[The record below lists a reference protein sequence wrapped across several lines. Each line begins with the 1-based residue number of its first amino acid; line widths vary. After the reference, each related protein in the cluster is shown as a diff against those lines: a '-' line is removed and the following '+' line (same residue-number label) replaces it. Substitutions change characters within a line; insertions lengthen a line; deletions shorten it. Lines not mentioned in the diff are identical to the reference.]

1 MRQTLRRSCAACA
14 RSKHSCDLRTPRC
27 SRCLKRNVQCLYAN
41 EPLTA
46 SPVSS
51 EQPGREE
58 TWASRP
64 SSSPSALTTYRFG
77 SLDPFDSYPQTRLPR
92 AQVQRL
98 IHSYEELLA
107 QKGFQSSEVLMADSV
122 ALLRRKVEDLSLAVQ
137 DGTMNSVITLATI
150 EVGSHVQRPC
160 VFYSDITYPTQYGK
174 GNIDVSHT
182 HVEGV
187 KRLVQLRGGINAVR
201 QTSPLTARMV
211 SWASMLIMGHPQ
223 FETQDDAG
231 IGDGIPPIPE
241 WQLEPAG
248 LDDYHVDLALYEV
261 DYAVSNV
268 VDRLRSV
275 FRQAEQVHFSTT
287 RLHDLTCFVVHRL
300 LRASP
305 DPSITAPSPVS
316 QCLRYTTALYM
327 FIIQGPTY
335 YPHTVIMSDV
345 IRNLIENH
353 EQLDPSPFDIWIFT
367 IGLAAS
373 VGTAQYQW
381 FLERAR
387 AAATSLQ
394 LREWGHVLAHT
405 RAILCHDLDRS
416 DPESSSTQAQ
426 QITCDDSD
434 YQSGAKGRKFQQCLT
449 CLQESPFETASE
461 SDQLWF
467 LYNLRYT
474 LGHCIFG
481 FPNSTGLGSGPCLTS
496 SACGPLEDA
505 LTDDLSELDSTS
517 QYGYCDADGGAMT
530 SDAFGRCLDCVKV
543 GGEHHLLS
551 NFLIALDAGCQQ
563 RPNPGTLIGLNDT
576 IFSATAVE
584 AVDPSTLETKKPE
597 QAPVLTLPAIVGIAI
612 GGFVLLLLG
621 SGCGYMHHRKRKARR
636 ESQNMSKK
644 GARRHRPASSLS
656 FRCQTHLTPRSPTF
670 FPIGEE
676 EAATREKPF
685 VDPAAALTSNPSIS
699 THMSSAWNQ
708 SSASPPPTQP
718 WRGGAAPQGHAK
730 DALSLSTIL
739 PSHAQSAFYKP
750 SPTDYATPTSTTS
763 TRSTTALLPVHH
775 APRTASYGASA
786 PPRPP
791 RSPAA
796 ESHGSPLLS
805 GATASPL
812 LSQRG
817 WPPQSGQP
825 RSDAVSLSP
834 PRQSHPQGQ
843 VLNILLGR
851 ESIAPVAQK
860 RGVPVPA
867 PLGGGSPTESRTLQ
881 TSFPPPPSPKRR

>member
-46 SPVSS
+46 SSVSS

-58 TWASRP
+58 AW
-64 SSSPSALTTYRFG
+64 ALTTYRFG

-98 IHSYEELLA
+98 IHSFHNKIAFQYYPLDLSATSNPFLVSWWPLALGDPALFHVSLQTACLDEELLA

-150 EVGSHVQRPC
+150 E
-160 VFYSDITYPTQYGK
+160 YGK
-174 GNIDVSHT
+174 SNIEVSHT

-241 WQLEPAG
+241 WQLEPIG
-248 LDDYHVDLALYEV
+248 LDDYHVDLAPYEI

-268 VDRLRSV
+268 VGRLRSV

-305 DPSITAPSPVS
+305 DPSISAPSPMS
-316 QCLRYTTALYM
+316 QCLRYATALYM

-353 EQLDPSPFDIWIFT
+353 DQLDPSPFDIWIFT

-394 LREWGHVLAHT
+394 LREWGH
-405 RAILCHDLDRS
+405 
-416 DPESSSTQAQ
+416 
-426 QITCDDSD
+426 
-434 YQSGAKGRKFQQCLT
+434 SGAKGRKFQQCLT
-449 CLQESPFETASE
+449 CLQESPYETASE
-461 SDQLWF
+461 SDQMWF

-481 FPNSTGLGSGPCLTS
+481 FPNSTGIGSGPCLTS

-505 LTDDLSELDSTS
+505 LTDNLSELDSTS

-551 NFLIALDAGCQQ
+551 NFLVALDAGCQQ

-576 IFSATAVE
+576 IFSATAIE

-597 QAPVLTLPAIVGIAI
+597 QASVLTLPAIVGIAV
-612 GGFVLLLLG
+612 GGFVLLLLA

-656 FRCQTHLTPRSPTF
+656 FRCQTHLTPRSPSF
-670 FPIGEE
+670 FPIGKEE
-676 EAATREKPF
+676 TATREKPF
-685 VDPAAALTSNPSIS
+685 VDPAAALNSNPSIS
-699 THMSSAWNQ
+699 TNMSSAWNQ
-708 SSASPPPTQP
+708 SSASLPPTQP
-718 WRGGAAPQGHAK
+718 WRGKAPPQGHAK

-739 PSHAQSAFYKP
+739 PSHAQSSFYKP
-750 SPTDYATPTSTTS
+750 SPTDYTTPTSTTS

-791 RSPAA
+791 RSPAT
-796 ESHGSPLLS
+796 ESYGSPLLS

-817 WPPQSGQP
+817 WPPQPVQP
-825 RSDAVSLSP
+825 RSDAVSSSS

-851 ESIAPVAQK
+851 ETIAPVAQK

-867 PLGGGSPTESRTLQ
+867 LLGGGSPTESRTLQ

>member
-467 LYNLRYT
+467 L
-474 LGHCIFG
+474 
-481 FPNSTGLGSGPCLTS
+481 
-496 SACGPLEDA
+496 
-505 LTDDLSELDSTS
+505 
-517 QYGYCDADGGAMT
+517 
-530 SDAFGRCLDCVKV
+530 
-543 GGEHHLLS
+543 
-551 NFLIALDAGCQQ
+551 FLIALDAGCQQ

>member
-1 MRQTLRRSCAACA
+1 M
-14 RSKHSCDLRTPRC
+14 
-27 SRCLKRNVQCLYAN
+27 V
-41 EPLTA
+41 
-46 SPVSS
+46 
-51 EQPGREE
+51 
-58 TWASRP
+58 
-64 SSSPSALTTYRFG
+64 
-77 SLDPFDSYPQTRLPR
+77 
-92 AQVQRL
+92 
-98 IHSYEELLA
+98 
-107 QKGFQSSEVLMADSV
+107 DSV

-137 DGTMNSVITLATI
+137 DGTLNSVITLATI
-150 EVGSHVQRPC
+150 E
-160 VFYSDITYPTQYGK
+160 YGK
-174 GNIDVSHT
+174 GNIEVSHT

-241 WQLEPAG
+241 WQLEPVG
-248 LDDYHVDLALYEV
+248 LDDCHVDLAPYEI

-268 VDRLRSV
+268 VGRLRSV

-300 LRASP
+300 LRTSP
-305 DPSITAPSPVS
+305 DPPMSAPSPMS
-316 QCLRYTTALYM
+316 QCLRYATALYM

-335 YPHTVIMSDV
+335 YPHTVIMGDV
-345 IRNLIENH
+345 IRKLIENR

-373 VGTAQYQW
+373 VTPNSPCAE
-381 FLERAR
+381 FCLDSE
-387 AAATSLQ
+387 
-394 LREWGHVLAHT
+394 
-405 RAILCHDLDRS
+405 DLDRS
-416 DPESSSTQAQ
+416 DPESSFTQAQ

-481 FPNSTGLGSGPCLTS
+481 FPNSTGIGSGPCLTS

-517 QYGYCDADGGAMT
+517 QYGYCDAGGAAMT

-551 NFLIALDAGCQQ
+551 NFLVALDAGCQQ
-563 RPNPGTLIGLNDT
+563 RPDAGTLIGLNDT
-576 IFSATAVE
+576 IFSATAIE

-597 QAPVLTLPAIVGIAI
+597 QASVFTLPVIVGIAI
-612 GGFVLLLLG
+612 GGFVLLLLA

-656 FRCQTHLTPRSPTF
+656 FRCQTHLTPRSPSF

-676 EAATREKPF
+676 EPTTREKPF
-685 VDPAAALTSNPSIS
+685 VDPAAALTSNPSTS
-699 THMSSAWNQ
+699 TPTRSAWNQ
-708 SSASPPPTQP
+708 SSASLPPAQP
-718 WRGGAAPQGHAK
+718 WRGAAPLQGHAK

-739 PSHAQSAFYKP
+739 PSHAQSSLYRP

-796 ESHGSPLLS
+796 ESHGSPLLA

-812 LSQRG
+812 LSQRS
-817 WPPQSGQP
+817 WPPQPVQP
-825 RSDAVSLSP
+825 RSDAVSSPP

-860 RGVPVPA
+860 RG
-867 PLGGGSPTESRTLQ
+867 

>member
-1 MRQTLRRSCAACA
+1 MT
-14 RSKHSCDLRTPRC
+14 
-27 SRCLKRNVQCLYAN
+27 V
-41 EPLTA
+41 LT
-46 SPVSS
+46 
-51 EQPGREE
+51 R
-58 TWASRP
+58 W
-64 SSSPSALTTYRFG
+64 
-77 SLDPFDSYPQTRLPR
+77 
-92 AQVQRL
+92 
-98 IHSYEELLA
+98 LLA
-107 QKGFQSSEVLMADSV
+107 
-122 ALLRRKVEDLSLAVQ
+122 SL
-137 DGTMNSVITLATI
+137 LATF
-150 EVGSHVQRPC
+150 V
-160 VFYSDITYPTQYGK
+160 
-174 GNIDVSHT
+174 
-182 HVEGV
+182 
-187 KRLVQLRGGINAVR
+187 
-201 QTSPLTARMV
+201 
-211 SWASMLIMGHPQ
+211 
-223 FETQDDAG
+223 
-231 IGDGIPPIPE
+231 
-241 WQLEPAG
+241 
-248 LDDYHVDLALYEV
+248 LALQV
-261 DYAVSNV
+261 TPNSPC
-268 VDRLRSV
+268 
-275 FRQAEQVHFSTT
+275 AEF
-287 RLHDLTCFVVHRL
+287 
-300 LRASP
+300 
-305 DPSITAPSPVS
+305 
-316 QCLRYTTALYM
+316 CLD
-327 FIIQGPTY
+327 
-335 YPHTVIMSDV
+335 S
-345 IRNLIENH
+345 
-353 EQLDPSPFDIWIFT
+353 
-367 IGLAAS
+367 
-373 VGTAQYQW
+373 
-381 FLERAR
+381 
-387 AAATSLQ
+387 
-394 LREWGHVLAHT
+394 
-405 RAILCHDLDRS
+405 HDLDRS

-467 LYNLRYT
+467 L
-474 LGHCIFG
+474 
-481 FPNSTGLGSGPCLTS
+481 
-496 SACGPLEDA
+496 
-505 LTDDLSELDSTS
+505 
-517 QYGYCDADGGAMT
+517 
-530 SDAFGRCLDCVKV
+530 
-543 GGEHHLLS
+543 
-551 NFLIALDAGCQQ
+551 FLIALDAGCQQ

>member
-1 MRQTLRRSCAACA
+1 MT
-14 RSKHSCDLRTPRC
+14 
-27 SRCLKRNVQCLYAN
+27 V
-41 EPLTA
+41 LT
-46 SPVSS
+46 
-51 EQPGREE
+51 R
-58 TWASRP
+58 W
-64 SSSPSALTTYRFG
+64 
-77 SLDPFDSYPQTRLPR
+77 
-92 AQVQRL
+92 
-98 IHSYEELLA
+98 LLA
-107 QKGFQSSEVLMADSV
+107 
-122 ALLRRKVEDLSLAVQ
+122 SL
-137 DGTMNSVITLATI
+137 LATF
-150 EVGSHVQRPC
+150 V
-160 VFYSDITYPTQYGK
+160 
-174 GNIDVSHT
+174 
-182 HVEGV
+182 
-187 KRLVQLRGGINAVR
+187 
-201 QTSPLTARMV
+201 
-211 SWASMLIMGHPQ
+211 
-223 FETQDDAG
+223 
-231 IGDGIPPIPE
+231 
-241 WQLEPAG
+241 
-248 LDDYHVDLALYEV
+248 LALQV
-261 DYAVSNV
+261 TPNSPC
-268 VDRLRSV
+268 
-275 FRQAEQVHFSTT
+275 AEF
-287 RLHDLTCFVVHRL
+287 
-300 LRASP
+300 
-305 DPSITAPSPVS
+305 
-316 QCLRYTTALYM
+316 CLD
-327 FIIQGPTY
+327 
-335 YPHTVIMSDV
+335 SD
-345 IRNLIENH
+345 
-353 EQLDPSPFDIWIFT
+353 
-367 IGLAAS
+367 
-373 VGTAQYQW
+373 
-381 FLERAR
+381 
-387 AAATSLQ
+387 
-394 LREWGHVLAHT
+394 
-405 RAILCHDLDRS
+405 DLDRS
-416 DPESSSTQAQ
+416 DPESSSTQTRQ
-426 QITCDDSD
+426 MTCDDSD
-434 YQSGAKGRKFQQCLT
+434 YQSGTKGRKFQQCLT
-449 CLQESPFETASE
+449 CLQESPFETTSE
-461 SDQLWF
+461 RDQLWF

-481 FPNSTGLGSGPCLTS
+481 FPDSTGLGSGPCLTS

-551 NFLIALDAGCQQ
+551 NSLDAGCQQ

-676 EAATREKPF
+676 EAAMREKPF

-699 THMSSAWNQ
+699 THMGSAWNQ
-708 SSASPPPTQP
+708 SSASLPPTQP
-718 WRGGAAPQGHAK
+718 WRGGAPPQGHAK

-739 PSHAQSAFYKP
+739 PSHAQSAFLQTLADRLRDGRRRRRRPAPRQP
-750 SPTDYATPTSTTS
+750 SCPYTMPRAP
-763 TRSTTALLPVHH
+763 
-775 APRTASYGASA
+775 PRTAP
-786 PPRPP
+786 PPRPAPP

-825 RSDAVSLSP
+825 RSDAASSSP

-881 TSFPPPPSPKRR
+881 TSSRRRRRRKGGRAGRGFFLHGWSLDGRKRKRTSR